1 MMKMIAK
8 KMFVVFVAV
17 VAVVATSCGT
27 SEKNYRQA
35 YEKAK
40 EKETDG
46 LENTIY
52 NRIREQ
58 AQVEQF
64 EFDGATVTVVTEYV
78 APAKDAGF
86 TSQQLKKYN
95 VVVAQFKQLFHAKS
109 MCSRMAAGGYTGA
122 IVIQTAEPL
131 YYVVASSTP
140 TLREA
145 RAAADSLAVSS
156 PVKLSAGFPFILRAP
171 GR

>member
-1 MMKMIAK
+1 MAA
-8 KMFVVFVAV
+8 AV
-17 VAVVATSCGT
+17 TLATSCGT
-27 SEKNYRQA
+27 SEKNYRNA
-35 YEKAK
+35 YEKARQK
-40 EKETDG
+40 DTDG

-58 AQVEQF
+58 AQVEKF
-64 EFDGATVTVVTEYV
+64 ELDGDTVTVVTEYV

-109 MCSRMAAGGYTGA
+109 MCGRMASGGYPGA
-122 IVIQTAEPL
+122 IVIQTGEPL

-140 TLREA
+140 LLRDA
-145 RAAADSLAVSS
+145 LSTADSLTVTS
-156 PVKLSAGFPFILRAP
+156 PVKLSPGFPYILRAP